1 MSTTKRKNWLE
12 WCVFALGTAVI
23 LATTAYLVARAVK
36 PPDRT
41 AQVTVT
47 LGAPEPGPA
56 GYFVP
61 VEVRNAGA
69 GAAIAL
75 TIEVAVQR
83 GGTTGERT
91 ALVIDYLPG
100 YSRRTGRVAFPAD
113 PRDGELVVSSL
124 SYAAP

>member
-1 MSTTKRKNWLE
+1 MSKAKRKNWLE
-12 WCVFALGTAVI
+12 WCVFGLGAVVI
-23 LATTAYLVARAVK
+23 LATTAYLVAQAVK
-36 PPDRT
+36 PPERT
-41 AQVTVT
+41 ARVTVT

-69 GAAIAL
+69 GAAITL
-75 TIEVAVQR
+75 TVEVAVQR
-83 GGTTGERT
+83 GGTAGERA

-100 YSRRTGRVAFPAD
+100 YSRRTGRVVFRAD
-113 PRDGELVVSSL
+113 PRDGELAVRSL